1 MKSAQVKRYKIA
13 RNGTVIDD
21 VIAVNEDEA
30 RRRAWADYGSN
41 VTVREDLFY
50 KLTDRDRAI

>member
-21 VIAVNEDEA
+21 VIAVNEDE
-30 RRRAWADYGSN
+30 
-41 VTVREDLFY
+41 EDCPGPW
-50 KLTDRDRAI
+50 